1 MKVIISGGGSGGHIF
16 PAVAIANAVKARWN
30 DAEILFVGAEGR
42 MEMEKVPAAGY
53 EIVGLPI
60 AGLQRKL
67 TPANIVK
74 NLQLPFRIL
83 KSRSLV
89 KSVISNFAPD
99 IVVGVGGFASEPTLK
114 CAASMG
120 YKTLLQEQNSYAG
133 LTNKILARKA
143 QCICVAYEGM
153 ERFFPKDK
161 IVFTGNPVRADIEQM
176 SATAAEGRAHF
187 GLNAEGRVLLS
198 VGGSLGAR
206 SINQMIIN
214 HLHFFRE
221 NRIQLIWQTGR
232 WMYEEA
238 VAAVERAQMGQ
249 WVKVH
254 QFISRMDLAYA
265 AADVVVSRAG
275 AIAISELCLV
285 GKPVVLIPSPNVAE
299 DHQTKNALALV
310 DRGAAVMV
318 KDADCNSQGLS
329 AVREIFDSRNRQ
341 TAMSTAIS
349 KMAVRNAANKIVDQI
364 DILVNKS
371 KNAPAPA
378 APAGPLD
385 ELARLSEL
393 SQKK

>member
-1 MKVIISGGGSGGHIF
+1 MKIIISGGGSGGHIF

-42 MEMEKVPAAGY
+42 MAMEKVPAAGY
-53 EIVGLPI
+53 KIVGLPI

-67 TPANIVK
+67 TPANIMK
-74 NLQLPFRIL
+74 NLQLPFRIM
-83 KSRSLV
+83 KSRRIV
-89 KSVISNFAPD
+89 KSVICDFNPD

-114 CAASMG
+114 TAAAMG

-143 QCICVAYEGM
+143 EKICVAYEGM
-153 ERFFPKDK
+153 ERFFPKEK

-176 SATAAEGRAHF
+176 NVSSAEGRAHF
-187 GLNAEGRVLLS
+187 GLETEGRVLLS

-206 SINQMIIN
+206 SINEMIIN

-221 NRIQLIWQTGR
+221 NKIQVIWQTGR
-232 WMYEEA
+232 WMYDQA

-254 QFISRMDLAYA
+254 KFISRMDMAYA
-265 AADVVVSRAG
+265 AADIVVSRAG

-318 KDADCNSQGLS
+318 KDADCNSQGLA
-329 AVREIFDSRNRQ
+329 AVKDIFDAPEHQ
-341 TAMSTAIS
+341 EAMRAAIT
-349 KMAVRNAANKIVDQI
+349 KMAVRDAANKIVDQI
-364 DILVNKS
+364 DNIVYG
-371 KNAPAPA
+371 PARKA
-378 APAGPLD
+378 AVKLPD
-385 ELARLSEL
+385 ELQRLEDL
-393 SQKK
+393 KKL

>member
-1 MKVIISGGGSGGHIF
+1 MKIIISGGGSGGHIF

-30 DAEILFVGAEGR
+30 DADILFVGAEGR

-53 EIVGLPI
+53 KIVGLPI

-74 NLQLPFRIL
+74 NLQLPFRML
-83 KSRSLV
+83 KSRRKV
-89 KSVISNFAPD
+89 KNILAEFKPD

-114 CAASMG
+114 AATSCG
-120 YKTLLQEQNSYAG
+120 FRTLLQEQNSYAG
-133 LTNKILARKA
+133 LTNKMLARKA
-143 QCICVAYEGM
+143 SKICVAYEGM
-153 ERFFPKDK
+153 ERFFPKEK

-176 SATAAEGRAHF
+176 TATAAEGRAHF
-187 GLNAEGRVLLS
+187 GLEAEDRVLLS

-206 SINQMIIN
+206 SINEMIIN

-221 NRIQLIWQTGR
+221 NRIQLLWQTGR
-232 WMYEEA
+232 WMYDEA
-238 VAAVERAQMGQ
+238 VAAVERAGVGQ

-254 QFISRMDLAYA
+254 QFISRMDMAYA
-265 AADVVVSRAG
+265 AADIVVSRAG

-318 KDADCNSQGLS
+318 KDADCNSQGLFVVKELFESPERQATMS
-329 AVREIFDSRNRQ
+329 AS
-341 TAMSTAIS
+341 IS
-349 KMAVRNAANKIVDQI
+349 KMAVRHAADKIVDQI
-364 DILVNKS
+364 SELLYGKPEKKS
-371 KNAPAPA
+371 A
-378 APAGPLD
+378 APLPD
-385 ELARLSEL
+385 ELQQLENL
-393 SQKK
+393 KNI

>member
-1 MKVIISGGGSGGHIF
+1 MKIIISGGGSGGHIF

-30 DAEILFVGAEGR
+30 DADILFVGAEGR

-53 EIVGLPI
+53 RIVGLPI

-74 NLQLPFRIL
+74 NLQLPFRML
-83 KSRSLV
+83 KSRRKV
-89 KSVISNFAPD
+89 KNILAEFKPD

-114 CAASMG
+114 AATSCG
-120 YKTLLQEQNSYAG
+120 FRTLLQEQNSYAG
-133 LTNKILARKA
+133 LTNKMLARKA
-143 QCICVAYEGM
+143 SKICVAYEGM
-153 ERFFPKDK
+153 ERFFPKEK

-176 SATAAEGRAHF
+176 TATAAEGRAHF
-187 GLNAEGRVLLS
+187 GLEAEGRVLLS

-206 SINQMIIN
+206 SINEMIIN

-221 NRIQLIWQTGR
+221 NRIQLLWQTGR
-232 WMYEEA
+232 WMYDEA
-238 VAAVERAQMGQ
+238 VAAVERAGVGQ

-254 QFISRMDLAYA
+254 QFISRMDMAYA
-265 AADVVVSRAG
+265 AADIVVSRAG

-318 KDADCNSQGLS
+318 KDADCNSQGLFVVKELFESRERQATMS
-329 AVREIFDSRNRQ
+329 A
-341 TAMSTAIS
+341 AIS
-349 KMAVRNAANKIVDQI
+349 KMAVRHAADKIVDQI
-364 DILVNKS
+364 SELLYGKPEKKS
-371 KNAPAPA
+371 A
-378 APAGPLD
+378 APLPD
-385 ELARLSEL
+385 ELQQLENL
-393 SQKK
+393 KNI

>member
-1 MKVIISGGGSGGHIF
+1 MKIIISGGGSGGHIF

-53 EIVGLPI
+53 KIVGLPI

-67 TPANIVK
+67 TPANIMK
-74 NLQLPFRIL
+74 NLQLPFRIM
-83 KSRSLV
+83 KSRRIV
-89 KSVISNFAPD
+89 KSVICDFNPD

-114 CAASMG
+114 TAAAMG

-143 QCICVAYEGM
+143 EKICVAYEGM
-153 ERFFPKDK
+153 ERFFPKEK

-176 SATAAEGRAHF
+176 NVSSAEGRAHF
-187 GLNAEGRVLLS
+187 GLETEGRVLLS

-206 SINQMIIN
+206 SINEMIIN

-221 NRIQLIWQTGR
+221 NKIQVIWQTGR
-232 WMYEEA
+232 WMYDQA

-254 QFISRMDLAYA
+254 KFISRMDMAYA
-265 AADVVVSRAG
+265 AADIVVSRAG

-299 DHQTKNALALV
+299 DHQTKNALALSEKS
-310 DRGAAVMV
+310 AALYV
-318 KDADCNSQGLS
+318 KDS
-329 AVREIFDSRNRQ
+329 E
-341 TAMSTAIS
+341 
-349 KMAVRNAANKIVDQI
+349 
-364 DILVNKS
+364 
-371 KNAPAPA
+371 APDV
-378 APAGPLD
+378 LL
-385 ELARLSEL
+385 ELAVKTVKDVACLKMLSENVLKLALPDSANIIAREVIKL
-393 SQKK
+393 SEK

>member
-1 MKVIISGGGSGGHIF
+1 MKIIISGGGSGGHIF
-16 PAVAIANAVKARWN
+16 PAVAIANAVKARWS

-53 EIVGLPI
+53 KIVGLPI

-74 NLQLPFRIL
+74 NLQLPLRIL
-83 KSRSLV
+83 KSRQKV
-89 KSVISNFAPD
+89 KKVIRDFDPD

-114 CAASMG
+114 AAAAMG

-143 QCICVAYEGM
+143 QKICVAYEGM
-153 ERFFPKDK
+153 ERFFPKEK

-176 SATAAEGRAHF
+176 NVTAAEGREHF
-187 GLNAEGRVLLS
+187 GLKPEGKVLLS

-206 SINQMIIN
+206 SINEMIIN

-221 NRIQLIWQTGR
+221 NHIQVLWQTGR
-232 WMYEEA
+232 WMYDQALA
-238 VAAVERAQMGQ
+238 VVEKAQAGE

-254 QFISRMDLAYA
+254 QFISRMDMAYA
-265 AADVVVSRAG
+265 AADIIVSRAG

-310 DRGAAVMV
+310 DRGASVMV
-318 KDADCNSQGLS
+318 RDTDCNAQGLS
-329 AVREIFDSRNRQ
+329 VVKEIFDSPQ
-341 TAMSTAIS
+341 HQAEMSAAIQ
-349 KMAVRNAANKIVDQI
+349 KMAVRNAAKKIVDQI
-364 DILVNKS
+364 DDLVNG
-371 KNAPAPA
+371 PARRASVKLP
-378 APAGPLD
+378 D
-385 ELARLSEL
+385 ELQQLENL
-393 SQKK
+393 KKLTFNN

>member
-221 NRIQLIWQTGR
+221 NRIQLLWQTGR

-329 AVREIFDSRNRQ
+329 AVREIFESRNRQ

-364 DILVNKS
+364 DNLVNKS

>member
-1 MKVIISGGGSGGHIF
+1 MRIIISGGGSGGHIF

-74 NLQLPFRIL
+74 NLQLPFLIL
-83 KSRSLV
+83 KSRGKV
-89 KSVISNFAPD
+89 KGIIRDFNPD

-114 CAASMG
+114 AAAAMG

-143 QCICVAYEGM
+143 QKICVAYEGM
-153 ERFFPKDK
+153 DRFFPKEK

-176 SATAAEGRAHF
+176 NVTAAEGREHF
-187 GLNAEGRVLLS
+187 GLSPDGKVLLS

-206 SINQMIIN
+206 SINEMVIN

-221 NRIQLIWQTGR
+221 NNIQILWQTGR
-232 WMYEEA
+232 WMYDEA
-238 VAAVERAQMGQ
+238 VAAVEKAKVGQ

-254 QFISRMDLAYA
+254 QFISRMDMAYA
-265 AADVVVSRAG
+265 AADVIVSRAG

-310 DRGAAVMV
+310 DRGASVMV
-318 KDADCNSQGLS
+318 KDADCNAQGLM
-329 AVREIFDSRNRQ
+329 AVKEIFDTPQRQ
-341 TAMSTAIS
+341 AEMSAAIS
-349 KMAVRNAANKIVDQI
+349 RMAVRHAADKIVDQI
-364 DILVNKS
+364 DNLVYG
-371 KNAPAPA
+371 PAKKA
-378 APAGPLD
+378 ATKLPD
-385 ELARLSEL
+385 ELLQFEKLNSL
-393 SQKK
+393 